1 MGGLSLQGQVAI
13 ITGGTG
19 GLGPAVL
26 GAFLKSGA
34 QVVAPVRERAKLDAL
49 RPSLGE
55 AEARL
60 RALEADVTQEESVA
74 AFTLQVMRD
83 LGRIDILVNLVGG
96 FAGGASLAETAT
108 ADFQRMLDLNLKSV
122 FLCSR
127 AVLPQML
134 KQGRGKI
141 ISVASRAGLKGA
153 ARVGPYSAAKAGVIL
168 LTESLSEEVKHLGLN
183 VNCILPSVID
193 TEANRKAMPK
203 ADFSRWVRPEEIASV
218 LLFLASDAA
227 RAIQGAAIP
236 VYGRA

>member
-1 MGGLSLQGQVAI
+1 MEGVSLQGQVAI

-26 GAFLKSGA
+26 RAFLEAGA
-34 QVVAPVRERAKLDAL
+34 QVVAPVRERARLEAL

-55 AEARL
+55 AGARL
-60 RALEADVTQEESVA
+60 QALEADVTQEQSVA
-74 AFTLQVMRD
+74 RLAEQVMRD

-96 FAGGASLAETAT
+96 FAGGIPLAETSA
-108 ADFQRMLDLNLKSV
+108 ADFQRMFDLNLKSV

-127 AVLPQML
+127 AVLPQMMA
-134 KQGRGKI
+134 QGRGKI
-141 ISVASRAGLKGA
+141 ISVSSRAGLKGA
-153 ARVGPYSAAKAGVIL
+153 AKVGPCSAAKAGVIL
-168 LTESLSEEVKHLGLN
+168 LTESLSEEVKRLGIN

-203 ADFSRWVRPEEIASV
+203 ADFSKWVRPAEIAQV

-227 RAIQGAAIP
+227 RAIHGAAIP